1 MATYTGKEQ
10 VVDSSATECVE
21 PNMVNAQW
29 ILRVPKVLSCI
40 RRRWLGMGEYL
51 HQLILR
57 GKAAAR
63 KLTHARILLVCEES
77 DEERGASDTE
87 VARAVHVSRP
97 TVERVR
103 KAFVEE
109 GLERASDGEREAK
122 LITIACSKPP
132 KGALPLERS
141 LTG

>member
-1 MATYTGKEQ
+1 
-10 VVDSSATECVE
+10 
-21 PNMVNAQW
+21 
-29 ILRVPKVLSCI
+29 
-40 RRRWLGMGEYL
+40 MGEYL